1 MSVCLSVADDQSG
14 FSTLYWSSVWS
25 GIDGTTESNLVMQ
38 SALSTVALPE
48 YVHVHAPSR
57 GGACM
62 FYLGSTPRDVEGQGS
77 LFAGFEEGK
86 LQCTI
91 TYVTQLL
98 DHSRT
103 DLHLV

>member
-1 MSVCLSVADDQSG
+1 
-14 FSTLYWSSVWS
+14 
-25 GIDGTTESNLVMQ
+25 
-38 SALSTVALPE
+38 
-48 YVHVHAPSR
+48 
-57 GGACM
+57 M

-86 LQCTI
+86 LHL

-103 DLHLV
+103 FTSRIGLLFL

>member
-1 MSVCLSVADDQSG
+1 
-14 FSTLYWSSVWS
+14 
-25 GIDGTTESNLVMQ
+25 
-38 SALSTVALPE
+38 
-48 YVHVHAPSR
+48 
-57 GGACM
+57 M

-86 LQCTI
+86 LHL

-103 DLHLV
+103 DLHLVYVGLVFLQVWNRYPHND

>member
-1 MSVCLSVADDQSG
+1 
-14 FSTLYWSSVWS
+14 
-25 GIDGTTESNLVMQ
+25 
-38 SALSTVALPE
+38 
-48 YVHVHAPSR
+48 
-57 GGACM
+57 M